1 MIPILIYYDSLEIRS
16 NQNRACCTLR
26 KLIIVLR
33 CCIFSAQLSEK
44 IDLWNIYLMY
54 EPHDVCC
61 IFSASICGISHLFM
75 VNWIVLRA
83 RARMIEELE
92 ENLNFIRNLSS
103 MSDFLHSTDSQSYW
117 RWWTRAFDSES
128 RPTISDKFYIVSQ
141 KWQLHTLDKWVQCTI
156 IDRILT
162 MEREH
167 DISRIH
173 LLHTTLWKIVPPL
186 PHIDAAAFASQQ
198 IIPIP
203 QTADRKAICTC
214 RLYRHYVTT
223 EQEHFA
229 TENKFNYLSKISQ
242 ISFLAVVKSIHSY
255 LPRWP
260 RPPRYTNPP
269 ARPPTSANFSSLALH
284 SFSRSPHPDLL
295 SYF

>member
-1 MIPILIYYDSLEIRS
+1 
-16 NQNRACCTLR
+16 
-26 KLIIVLR
+26 
-33 CCIFSAQLSEK
+33 
-44 IDLWNIYLMY
+44 
-54 EPHDVCC
+54 
-61 IFSASICGISHLFM
+61 
-75 VNWIVLRA
+75 
-83 RARMIEELE
+83 
-92 ENLNFIRNLSS
+92 
-103 MSDFLHSTDSQSYW
+103 MSDFLHSTDSQSHW
-117 RWWTRAFDSES
+117 RWWTRGFDSES

-162 MEREH
+162 MEWARRK
-167 DISRIH
+167 ISAYIH
-173 LLHTTLWKIVPPL
+173 LLHTTRWKIVPPL

-203 QTADRKAICTC
+203 QTADRKAMCTC

-260 RPPRYTNPP
+260 RPPRYTSPP
-269 ARPPTSANFSSLALH
+269 HIRQLFVSRATLFFTFTSSRFIELFLGICRDVSRRRHSLAPR
-284 SFSRSPHPDLL
+284 RSHNDVNAHNKMRLGFVIIP
-295 SYF
+295 